1 MRKSSLVIVIMLSA
15 WLLMVG
21 CNADEG
27 LQQESKPVVVDLALT
42 VSNAPQ
48 LTTRMTG
55 TNVQAAGNYRGIEMS
70 RIVPFNTHGKI
81 TVDDTPTWYQ
91 ISALRTDYLRTD
103 HFYLYKNCMI
113 MEGAAS
119 FLTYGRAPK
128 GSLTKAANGSIIE
141 TFPLAMDPQHIRFSL
156 EPISQR
162 VVHSTATSL
171 ADYMTSIATA
181 KGNNIAWKDAPSNVL
196 KTMFLNFV
204 NQTEAVTGGN
214 VLPGS
219 SANIKAYTQ
228 LLRTVLSGMLSG
240 MSLSGDDAAICT
252 AIIAKIDTYNTD
264 WDGFPASLGLPD
276 GAAAIRWNGTSFTPQ
291 ISYTSLAD
299 INGIDRFT
307 YPAEIYY
314 YGNSRIV
321 TSNIDG
327 RQQIYD
333 DVSNQEWY
341 QVLTRYEYQDNAAVT
356 HNTRSVAIKDPLQYG
371 VARLQVKLIKT
382 ASPLK
387 DAKGADI
394 PVGATS
400 FPLTSIIVGGQMP
413 VGFDFAPTTSYPVYS
428 ETDIVYVYDNQVKTN
443 GPSGNEYFYL
453 SSAADATQMTN
464 TLVLQ
469 SYDHKVV
476 PVVLE
481 FINNSGYDF
490 EGLDGTVLKGT
501 KFYLVALIDPA
512 TKSGDPLTQIRD
524 RVFTQ
529 DYTTTLNMKVT
540 GLSKAYNVVPNLL
553 SPRLE
558 LGIEL
563 VSQWASTTPEEIVF

>member
-15 WLLMVG
+15 WLLMAG

-42 VSNAPQ
+42 VSNATQ
-48 LTTRMTG
+48 ETTRMAAAD
-55 TNVQAAGNYRGIEMS
+55 VQADGNNYRGISMT
-70 RIVPFNTHGKI
+70 RIVPFNVHGKI

-171 ADYMTSIATA
+171 AEYMTSIATA

-219 SANIKAYTQ
+219 SANIKAYTLELKR
-228 LLRTVLSGMLSG
+228 LLNNLT
-240 MSLSGDDAAICT
+240 LSGDDAAIRT
-252 AIIAKIDTYNTD
+252 AIIKKIDTYNTD

-314 YGNSRIV
+314 YGNSCIV

-341 QVLTRYEYQDNAAVT
+341 QVLTSGYEYQDNAAVT

-382 ASPLK
+382 ASTLE

-443 GPSGNEYFYL
+443 GTSGNEYFYL

-469 SYDHKVV
+469 SYDHKKV

-481 FINNSGYDF
+481 FINNSNKDF
-490 EGLDGTVLKGT
+490 YGLDGIILRGT
-501 KFYLVALIDPA
+501 KFYLAGEVDPA
-512 TKSGDPLTQIRD
+512 TKSEDPNVEIRD

-529 DYTTTLNMKVT
+529 DYTTILKMRVT
-540 GLSKAYNVVPNLL
+540 GLAKAYNVVPNLL

>member
-55 TNVQAAGNYRGIEMS
+55 TNVQADGNYRGIEMT

-219 SANIKAYTQ
+219 SANIKAYTLELKR
-228 LLRTVLSGMLSG
+228 LLNNLTLTGEV
-240 MSLSGDDAAICT
+240 DIAIRT
-252 AIIAKIDTYNTD
+252 AIIEKIETYDNA

-333 DVSNQEWY
+333 DVSNQKWY
-341 QVLTRYEYQDNAAVT
+341 QVLTSGYEYQDNAAVT

-382 ASPLK
+382 ASTLE
-387 DAKGADI
+387 DAKGSPI
-394 PVGATS
+394 PVGDES
-400 FPLTSIIVGGQMP
+400 FPLTGIIVGGQMP
-413 VGFDFAPTTSYPVYS
+413 VGFDFSPTTSYPVYS
-428 ETDIVYVYDNQVKTN
+428 DTDIVYVYDNQVKTN

>member
-15 WLLMVG
+15 WLLMAG

-42 VSNAPQ
+42 VSNANQ

-55 TNVQAAGNYRGIEMS
+55 TNVQADGNYRGLTVS
-70 RIVPFNTHGKI
+70 RIVPFNVHGKI

-219 SANIKAYTQ
+219 SANIYTYTQ
-228 LLRTVLSGMLSG
+228 NLKAVLNGLT
-240 MSLSGDDAAICT
+240 LTNGDDIAIRT
-252 AIIAKIDTYNTD
+252 AIIDKIDTYNTN

-314 YGNSRIV
+314 YGNSRIA

-333 DVSNQEWY
+333 DESNKKWY
-341 QVLTRYEYQDNAAVT
+341 QVLTSGYEYQDNAAVT
-356 HNTRSVAIKDPLQYG
+356 HNTRSVAIKEPLQYG
-371 VARLQVKLIKT
+371 VARLQVKLLPT
-382 ASPLK
+382 TSTLK
-387 DAKGADI
+387 DAKNNSVTI
-394 PVGATS
+394 MEKTS
-400 FPLTSIIVGGQMP
+400 FPLTGIIVGGQMP

-443 GPSGNEYFYL
+443 GISGDEYFYL
-453 SSAADATQMTN
+453 SAYENPKMTN

-469 SYDHKVV
+469 SYDHKIV
-476 PVVLE
+476 PIVLE
-481 FINNSGYDF
+481 FVNNSDKDF
-490 EGLDGTVLKGT
+490 VGLDGIVYRGT

-553 SPRLE
+553 SSRLE

>member
-15 WLLMVG
+15 WLLMAG

-42 VSNAPQ
+42 VSNANQ

-55 TNVQAAGNYRGIEMS
+55 TNVQADGNYRGLTVS
-70 RIVPFNTHGKI
+70 RIVPFNVHGKI

-219 SANIKAYTQ
+219 SANIYTYTQ
-228 LLRTVLSGMLSG
+228 NLKAVLNGLT
-240 MSLSGDDAAICT
+240 LTNGDDIAIRT
-252 AIIAKIDTYNTD
+252 AIIDKIDTYNTN

-314 YGNSRIV
+314 YGNSRIA

-333 DVSNQEWY
+333 DESNKKWY
-341 QVLTRYEYQDNAAVT
+341 QVLTSGYEYQDNAAVT
-356 HNTRSVAIKDPLQYG
+356 HNTRSVAIKEPLQYG
-371 VARLQVKLIKT
+371 VARLQVKLLPT
-382 ASPLK
+382 TSTLK
-387 DAKGADI
+387 DAKNNSVTI
-394 PVGATS
+394 MEKTS
-400 FPLTSIIVGGQMP
+400 FPLTGIIVGGQMP

-443 GPSGNEYFYL
+443 GISGDEYFYL
-453 SSAADATQMTN
+453 SAYENPKMTN

-469 SYDHKVV
+469 SYDHKIV
-476 PVVLE
+476 PIVLE
-481 FINNSGYDF
+481 FINNSDKDF
-490 EGLDGTVLKGT
+490 VGLDGIVYRGT

-553 SPRLE
+553 SARLE

>member
-15 WLLMVG
+15 WLLMAG

-27 LQQESKPVVVDLALT
+27 LQQEGKPVVVDLALT
-42 VSNAPQ
+42 VSNATQ
-48 LTTRMTG
+48 ETTRMAAAD
-55 TNVQAAGNYRGIEMS
+55 VQADGNYRGLTVS
-70 RIVPFNTHGKI
+70 RIVPFNVHGKI

-91 ISALRTDYLRTD
+91 ISALRTDYQRTD

-219 SANIKAYTQ
+219 SANIKAYTLELKR
-228 LLRTVLSGMLSG
+228 LLNNLTLTN
-240 MSLSGDDAAICT
+240 GDDIAICT
-252 AIIAKIDTYNTD
+252 AIIEKIETYDNA
-264 WDGFPASLGLPD
+264 WDGFPASIGLPD

-333 DVSNQEWY
+333 NESNQEWY
-341 QVLTRYEYQDNAAVT
+341 QVLMSGYEYQDNAAVT

-382 ASPLK
+382 ASTLE

-394 PVGATS
+394 PVGAES
-400 FPLTSIIVGGQMP
+400 FPLTGIIVGGQMP

-443 GPSGNEYFYL
+443 GTSGNEYFYL
-453 SSAADATQMTN
+453 SSAEDATQMTN

-469 SYDHKVV
+469 SYDHKIV

-481 FINNSGYDF
+481 FINNSESDF

-512 TKSGDPLTQIRD
+512 TKSGAPLTQIRD

-540 GLSKAYNVVPNLL
+540 GLSKAYHVVPNLL
-553 SPRLE
+553 SSRLE

>member
-55 TNVQAAGNYRGIEMS
+55 TNVQAAGNYRGIEMT

-219 SANIKAYTQ
+219 SANIQAYTQ
-228 LLRTVLSGMLSG
+228 LLKTVLSG
-240 MSLSGDDAAICT
+240 MSLSGDDAAIRT

-341 QVLTRYEYQDNAAVT
+341 QVLTSGYEYQDNAAVT

-382 ASPLK
+382 ALTLE

-394 PVGATS
+394 PVGDES
-400 FPLTSIIVGGQMP
+400 FPLTGIIVGGQMP

-481 FINNSGYDF
+481 FINNSESDF

-512 TKSGDPLTQIRD
+512 EASSGATAATVG

-540 GLSKAYNVVPNLL
+540 GLAKAYNVVPNLL
-553 SPRLE
+553 SSRLE

>member
-55 TNVQAAGNYRGIEMS
+55 TNVQADGNYRGLTVS
-70 RIVPFNTHGKI
+70 RIVPFNVHGKI

-382 ASPLK
+382 ASKLE
-387 DAKGADI
+387 DAKGSPI
-394 PVGATS
+394 PVGDES
-400 FPLTSIIVGGQMP
+400 FPLTGIIVGGQMP

-540 GLSKAYNVVPNLL
+540 GLAKAYNVVPNLL
-553 SPRLE
+553 SSRLE

>member
-55 TNVQAAGNYRGIEMS
+55 TNVQADGNYRGLTVS
-70 RIVPFNTHGKI
+70 RIVPFNVHGKI

-219 SANIKAYTQ
+219 SANIKAYTLELKR
-228 LLRTVLSGMLSG
+228 LLNNLTLTGEV
-240 MSLSGDDAAICT
+240 DIAIRK
-252 AIIAKIDTYNTD
+252 AIIEKIETYDNA

-341 QVLTRYEYQDNAAVT
+341 QVLTSGYEYQDNAAVT

-382 ASPLK
+382 ASELE

-394 PVGATS
+394 SVGDES
-400 FPLTSIIVGGQMP
+400 FPLTGIIVGGQMP

-443 GPSGNEYFYL
+443 GTLGNGYFYL

-512 TKSGDPLTQIRD
+512 EASSGARAATVG

>member
-15 WLLMVG
+15 WLLMAG

-55 TNVQAAGNYRGIEMS
+55 TNVQADGNYRGLTVS
-70 RIVPFNTHGKI
+70 RIVPFNVHGKI

-141 TFPLAMDPQHIRFSL
+141 TFPLAMDPKNIRFSL

-219 SANIKAYTQ
+219 SANIKAYTLELKR
-228 LLRTVLSGMLSG
+228 LLNNLTLTGEV
-240 MSLSGDDAAICT
+240 DIAIRT
-252 AIIAKIDTYNTD
+252 AIIEKIEKYND
-264 WDGFPASLGLPD
+264 AWDGFPASIGLPD
-276 GAAAIRWNGTSFTPQ
+276 GAAAIRWNGETFTPQ

-314 YGNSRIV
+314 YGNSRIA
-321 TSNIDG
+321 TSNIDD
-327 RQQIYD
+327 RT
-333 DVSNQEWY
+333 DVYNNSENNTWAK
-341 QVLTRYEYQDNAAVT
+341 VLENGYEYQDDATVT
-356 HNTRSVAIKDPLQYG
+356 HNTRSVAIKDPMQYG
-371 VARLQVKLIKT
+371 VARLQVQLLPT
-382 ASPLK
+382 ASSLK
-387 DAKGADI
+387 DAKDNLVTI
-394 PVGATS
+394 QEQHS
-400 FPLTSIIVGGQMP
+400 FPLTGIVVGGQMP
-413 VGFDFAPTTSYPVYS
+413 VGFDFSPNTSYPIYS
-428 ETDIVYVYDNQVKTN
+428 ESDMMYIYDSQVKT
-443 GPSGNEYFYL
+443 SGASGDEYFYL
-453 SSAADATQMTN
+453 STYENTKMTN

-469 SYDHKVV
+469 SYDHKKV

-481 FINNSGYDF
+481 FINNSDKDF
-490 EGLDGTVLKGT
+490 YGLDGIILRGT
-501 KFYLVALIDPA
+501 KFYLAGEIDPA
-512 TKSGDPLTQIRD
+512 EASSGATAATVG

-529 DYTTTLNMKVT
+529 DYTTTLKMRVT
-540 GLSKAYNVVPNLL
+540 GLAKAYNVVPNLL

-563 VSQWASTTPEEIVF
+563 VPRWVSTTPEEILF

>member
-55 TNVQAAGNYRGIEMS
+55 TNVQAAGNYRGIEMT

-162 VVHSTATSL
+162 VVHSTARSL
-171 ADYMTSIATA
+171 AEYMTSIATA

-228 LLRTVLSGMLSG
+228 LLKTVLNGLT
-240 MSLSGDDAAICT
+240 LSGDDDAIRT
-252 AIIAKIDTYNTD
+252 AIIEKIETYDNA

-314 YGNSRIV
+314 YGNSRI
-321 TSNIDG
+321 
-327 RQQIYD
+327 
-333 DVSNQEWY
+333 
-341 QVLTRYEYQDNAAVT
+341 A
-356 HNTRSVAIKDPLQYG
+356 RSG
-371 VARLQVKLIKT
+371 MRC
-382 ASPLK
+382 
-387 DAKGADI
+387 
-394 PVGATS
+394 
-400 FPLTSIIVGGQMP
+400 
-413 VGFDFAPTTSYPVYS
+413 
-428 ETDIVYVYDNQVKTN
+428 
-443 GPSGNEYFYL
+443 
-453 SSAADATQMTN
+453 
-464 TLVLQ
+464 
-469 SYDHKVV
+469 
-476 PVVLE
+476 
-481 FINNSGYDF
+481 
-490 EGLDGTVLKGT
+490 
-501 KFYLVALIDPA
+501 
-512 TKSGDPLTQIRD
+512 
-524 RVFTQ
+524 
-529 DYTTTLNMKVT
+529 
-540 GLSKAYNVVPNLL
+540 
-553 SPRLE
+553 
-558 LGIEL
+558 
-563 VSQWASTTPEEIVF
+563 

>member
-15 WLLMVG
+15 WLLMAG

-27 LQQESKPVVVDLALT
+27 LQQEGKPVVVDLALT
-42 VSNAPQ
+42 VSNATQ
-48 LTTRMTG
+48 ETTRMSAAD
-55 TNVQAAGNYRGIEMS
+55 VQADGNYRGIEMT

-81 TVDDTPTWYQ
+81 TVDDMPTWYQ
-91 ISALRTDYLRTD
+91 ISDLRTDYLRTD
-103 HFYLYKNCMI
+103 KFYLYRNCMI

-219 SANIKAYTQ
+219 SANIKAYTLELKR
-228 LLRTVLSGMLSG
+228 LLNNLTLTGEVNQ
-240 MSLSGDDAAICT
+240 AIRT
-252 AIIAKIDTYNTD
+252 AIIEKIEKYND
-264 WDGFPASLGLPD
+264 AWDGFPASIGLPD
-276 GAAAIRWNGTSFTPQ
+276 GAAAIRWNGETFTPQ

-314 YGNSRIV
+314 YGNSRIA
-321 TSNIDG
+321 TSNIDD
-327 RQQIYD
+327 RT
-333 DVSNQEWY
+333 DVYNNSENNTWAK
-341 QVLTRYEYQDNAAVT
+341 VLENGYEYQDDATVT
-356 HNTRSVAIKDPLQYG
+356 HNTRSVAIKDPMQYG
-371 VARLQVKLIKT
+371 VARLQVQLLPT
-382 ASPLK
+382 ASSLK
-387 DAKGADI
+387 DAKDNLVTI
-394 PVGATS
+394 QEQHS
-400 FPLTSIIVGGQMP
+400 FPLTGIVVGGQMP
-413 VGFDFAPTTSYPVYS
+413 VGFDFSPNTSYPIYS
-428 ETDIVYVYDNQVKTN
+428 ESDMMYIYDSQVKT
-443 GPSGNEYFYL
+443 SGASGDEYFYL
-453 SSAADATQMTN
+453 STYENTKMTN

-469 SYDHKVV
+469 SYDHKKV

-481 FINNSGYDF
+481 FINNSDKDF
-490 EGLDGTVLKGT
+490 YGLDGIILRGT
-501 KFYLVALIDPA
+501 KFYLAGEIDPA
-512 TKSGDPLTQIRD
+512 EASSGATAATVG

-529 DYTTTLNMKVT
+529 DYTTTLKMRVI
-540 GLSKAYNVVPNLL
+540 GLAKAYNVVPNLL

>member
-1 MRKSSLVIVIMLSA
+1 M
-15 WLLMVG
+15 
-21 CNADEG
+21 
-27 LQQESKPVVVDLALT
+27 
-42 VSNAPQ
+42 
-48 LTTRMTG
+48 
-55 TNVQAAGNYRGIEMS
+55 
-70 RIVPFNTHGKI
+70 
-81 TVDDTPTWYQ
+81 
-91 ISALRTDYLRTD
+91 
-103 HFYLYKNCMI
+103 
-113 MEGAAS
+113 
-119 FLTYGRAPK
+119 
-128 GSLTKAANGSIIE
+128 TKAANGSIIE

-219 SANIKAYTQ
+219 SANIYTYTQ
-228 LLRTVLSGMLSG
+228 NLKAVLNGLT
-240 MSLSGDDAAICT
+240 LTNGDDIAIRT
-252 AIIAKIDTYNTD
+252 AIIDKIDTYNTN

-314 YGNSRIV
+314 YGNSRIA

-333 DVSNQEWY
+333 DESNKKWY
-341 QVLTRYEYQDNAAVT
+341 QVLTSGYEYQDNAAVT
-356 HNTRSVAIKDPLQYG
+356 HNTRSVAIKEPLQYG
-371 VARLQVKLIKT
+371 VARLQVKLLPT
-382 ASPLK
+382 TSTLK
-387 DAKGADI
+387 DAKNNSVTI
-394 PVGATS
+394 MEKTS
-400 FPLTSIIVGGQMP
+400 FPLTGIIVGGQMP

-443 GPSGNEYFYL
+443 GISGDEYFYL
-453 SSAADATQMTN
+453 SAYENPKMTN

-469 SYDHKVV
+469 SYDHKIV
-476 PVVLE
+476 PIVLE
-481 FINNSGYDF
+481 FINNSDKDF
-490 EGLDGTVLKGT
+490 VGLDGIVYRGT

-553 SPRLE
+553 SSRLE

>member
-15 WLLMVG
+15 WLLMAG

-27 LQQESKPVVVDLALT
+27 LQQEGKPVVVDLALT
-42 VSNAPQ
+42 VSNATQ
-48 LTTRMTG
+48 ETTRMSAAD
-55 TNVQAAGNYRGIEMS
+55 VQADGNYRGIEMT

-81 TVDDTPTWYQ
+81 TVDDMPTWYQ
-91 ISALRTDYLRTD
+91 ISDLRTDYLRTD
-103 HFYLYKNCMI
+103 KFYLYRNCMI

-219 SANIKAYTQ
+219 SANIKAYTLELKR
-228 LLRTVLSGMLSG
+228 LLNNLTLTGEVNQ
-240 MSLSGDDAAICT
+240 AIRT
-252 AIIAKIDTYNTD
+252 AIIEKIEKYND
-264 WDGFPASLGLPD
+264 AWDGFPASIGLPD
-276 GAAAIRWNGTSFTPQ
+276 GAAAIRWNGETFTPQ

-314 YGNSRIV
+314 YGNSRIA
-321 TSNIDG
+321 TSNIDD
-327 RQQIYD
+327 RT
-333 DVSNQEWY
+333 DVYNNSENNTWAK
-341 QVLTRYEYQDNAAVT
+341 VLENGYEYQDDATVT
-356 HNTRSVAIKDPLQYG
+356 HNTRSVAIKDPMQYG
-371 VARLQVKLIKT
+371 VARLQVQLLPT
-382 ASPLK
+382 ASSLK
-387 DAKGADI
+387 DAKDNLVTI
-394 PVGATS
+394 QEQHS
-400 FPLTSIIVGGQMP
+400 FPLTGIVVGGQMP
-413 VGFDFAPTTSYPVYS
+413 VGFDFSPNTSYPIYS
-428 ETDIVYVYDNQVKTN
+428 ESDMMYIYDSQVKTS
-443 GPSGNEYFYL
+443 GASGNEYFYL
-453 SSAADATQMTN
+453 SIYENTKMTN

-469 SYDHKVV
+469 SYDHKKV

-481 FINNSGYDF
+481 FINNSDKDF
-490 EGLDGTVLKGT
+490 YGLDGIILRGT
-501 KFYLVALIDPA
+501 KFYLAGEIDPA
-512 TKSGDPLTQIRD
+512 EASSGATAATVG

-529 DYTTTLNMKVT
+529 DYTTTLKMRVI
-540 GLSKAYNVVPNLL
+540 GLAKAYNVVPNLL

>member
-55 TNVQAAGNYRGIEMS
+55 TNVQAAGNYRGIEMT

-171 ADYMTSIATA
+171 AEYMTSIATA

-196 KTMFLNFV
+196 KTMYLNFV

-219 SANIKAYTQ
+219 SANIYTYTQ
-228 LLRTVLSGMLSG
+228 NLKAVLNGL
-240 MSLSGDDAAICT
+240 SLSGDDAAICT
-252 AIIAKIDTYNTD
+252 AIIAEIDKYNTD

-314 YGNSRIV
+314 YGNSCIV

-341 QVLTRYEYQDNAAVT
+341 QVLTSGYEYQDNAAVT

-382 ASPLK
+382 ASTLE
-387 DAKGADI
+387 DAKGSPI
-394 PVGATS
+394 HVGATS
-400 FPLTSIIVGGQMP
+400 FPLTGIIVGGQMP

-428 ETDIVYVYDNQVKTN
+428 ETDIVYVYDN

-453 SSAADATQMTN
+453 SADENPKMTN

-481 FINNSGYDF
+481 FINNSESDF

-512 TKSGDPLTQIRD
+512 EASSGATAATVG

>member
-55 TNVQAAGNYRGIEMS
+55 TNVQADGNYRGIEMT

-228 LLRTVLSGMLSG
+228 LLRTVLSGM
-240 MSLSGDDAAICT
+240 SLSGDDAAIRT

-333 DVSNQEWY
+333 DVSNQKWY
-341 QVLTRYEYQDNAAVT
+341 QVLTSGYEYQDNAAVT

-382 ASPLK
+382 ASTLE

-400 FPLTSIIVGGQMP
+400 FPLTGIIVGGQMP

-512 TKSGDPLTQIRD
+512 EASSGATAATVG

-540 GLSKAYNVVPNLL
+540 GLAKAYNVVPNLL
-553 SPRLE
+553 SSRLE

>member
-55 TNVQAAGNYRGIEMS
+55 TNVQAAGNYRGIEMT

-219 SANIKAYTQ
+219 SANIKAYTLELKR
-228 LLRTVLSGMLSG
+228 LLNNLTLTGEV
-240 MSLSGDDAAICT
+240 DIAIRT
-252 AIIAKIDTYNTD
+252 AIIEKIETYDNA

-314 YGNSRIV
+314 YGNSCIA

-341 QVLTRYEYQDNAAVT
+341 QVLTSGYEYQENAAVT
-356 HNTRSVAIKDPLQYG
+356 HNTRSIAIKEPMQYG
-371 VARLQVKLIKT
+371 VARLQVKLLPT
-382 ASPLK
+382 TSTLK
-387 DAKGADI
+387 DAKNNSVTI
-394 PVGATS
+394 MEKTS
-400 FPLTSIIVGGQMP
+400 FPLTGIIVGGQMP
-413 VGFDFAPTTSYPVYS
+413 VGFDFSPTTSYPVYS
-428 ETDIVYVYDNQVKTN
+428 ESAMMYIYDSQVKT
-443 GPSGNEYFYL
+443 SGTSGDEYFYL
-453 SSAADATQMTN
+453 SAYENPKMTN

-469 SYDHKVV
+469 SYDHKIV

-529 DYTTTLNMKVT
+529 DFTTTLNMRVT

>member
-1 MRKSSLVIVIMLSA
+1 MLSA

-55 TNVQAAGNYRGIEMS
+55 TNVQADGNYRGLTVS
-70 RIVPFNTHGKI
+70 RIVPFNVHGKI

-171 ADYMTSIATA
+171 AEYMTSIATA

-219 SANIKAYTQ
+219 SANIKAYTLELKR
-228 LLRTVLSGMLSG
+228 LLNNLT
-240 MSLSGDDAAICT
+240 LSGDDAAIRT
-252 AIIAKIDTYNTD
+252 AIIKKIDKYNTD

-333 DVSNQEWY
+333 DVSNQKWN
-341 QVLTRYEYQDNAAVT
+341 QVLTSGYEYQDNAAVT

-382 ASPLK
+382 ASTLE
-387 DAKGADI
+387 DAKGSPI
-394 PVGATS
+394 HVGDES
-400 FPLTSIIVGGQMP
+400 FPLTGIIVGGQMP

-443 GPSGNEYFYL
+443 GTLGNEYFYL

>member
-55 TNVQAAGNYRGIEMS
+55 TNVQADGNYRGIEMT

-219 SANIKAYTQ
+219 SANIQAYTQ
-228 LLRTVLSGMLSG
+228 LLKTVLSG
-240 MSLSGDDAAICT
+240 MSLSGDDAAIRT

-333 DVSNQEWY
+333 DVSNQKWY
-341 QVLTRYEYQDNAAVT
+341 QVLTSGYEYQDNAAVT

-382 ASPLK
+382 ASKLE
-387 DAKGADI
+387 DAKGSPI
-394 PVGATS
+394 PVGDES
-400 FPLTSIIVGGQMP
+400 FPLTGIIVGGQMP

-512 TKSGDPLTQIRD
+512 EASSGATAATVG

-540 GLSKAYNVVPNLL
+540 GLAKAYNVVPNLL
-553 SPRLE
+553 SSRLE

>member
-42 VSNAPQ
+42 VSNANQ

-55 TNVQAAGNYRGIEMS
+55 TNVQADGNYRGLTVS
-70 RIVPFNTHGKI
+70 RIVPFNVHGKI

-156 EPISQR
+156 EPISQH

-219 SANIKAYTQ
+219 SANIKAYTLELKR
-228 LLRTVLSGMLSG
+228 LLNNLTLTGEV
-240 MSLSGDDAAICT
+240 DIAIRK
-252 AIIAKIDTYNTD
+252 AIIEKIETYDNA

-341 QVLTRYEYQDNAAVT
+341 QVLTSGYEYQDNAAVT

-382 ASPLK
+382 ASELE

-394 PVGATS
+394 SVGDES
-400 FPLTSIIVGGQMP
+400 FPLTGIIVGGQMP

-443 GPSGNEYFYL
+443 GTLGNGYFYL

-512 TKSGDPLTQIRD
+512 EASSGARAATVG

>member
-55 TNVQAAGNYRGIEMS
+55 TNVQAAGNYRGIEMT

-171 ADYMTSIATA
+171 AEYMTSIATA

-219 SANIKAYTQ
+219 SANIKAYTLELKR
-228 LLRTVLSGMLSG
+228 LLNNLTLTGEV
-240 MSLSGDDAAICT
+240 DIAIRT
-252 AIIAKIDTYNTD
+252 AIIEKIETYDNA

-321 TSNIDG
+321 TSNIDS
-327 RQQIYD
+327 RQEIYD
-333 DVSNQEWY
+333 NESNQKWY
-341 QVLTRYEYQDNAAVT
+341 QVLTSGYEYQDNAAVT

-382 ASPLK
+382 ASTLE
-387 DAKGADI
+387 DAKGSPI
-394 PVGATS
+394 PVGDES
-400 FPLTSIIVGGQMP
+400 FPLTGIIVGGQMP

-443 GPSGNEYFYL
+443 GTSGNEYFYL

-481 FINNSGYDF
+481 FINNSESDF

-529 DYTTTLNMKVT
+529 DFTTTLNMRVT

>member
-55 TNVQAAGNYRGIEMS
+55 TNVQADGNYRGLTVS
-70 RIVPFNTHGKI
+70 RIVPFNVHGKI

-219 SANIKAYTQ
+219 SANIKAYTLELKR
-228 LLRTVLSGMLSG
+228 LLNNLTLTGEV
-240 MSLSGDDAAICT
+240 DIAIRK
-252 AIIAKIDTYNTD
+252 AIIEKIETYDNA

-333 DVSNQEWY
+333 DVSNQKWY

-382 ASPLK
+382 ASTLE

-469 SYDHKVV
+469 SYDHKGV

-540 GLSKAYNVVPNLL
+540 GLAKAYNVVPNLL

>member
-55 TNVQAAGNYRGIEMS
+55 TNVQADGNYRGIEMT

-219 SANIKAYTQ
+219 SANIQAYTQ
-228 LLRTVLSGMLSG
+228 LLKTVLNG
-240 MSLSGDDAAICT
+240 MSLSGDDAAIRT

-333 DVSNQEWY
+333 DVSNQKWY
-341 QVLTRYEYQDNAAVT
+341 QVLTSGYEYQDNAAVT

-382 ASPLK
+382 ASTLE

-512 TKSGDPLTQIRD
+512 EASSGATAATVG

-540 GLSKAYNVVPNLL
+540 GLAKAYNVVPNLL

>member
-55 TNVQAAGNYRGIEMS
+55 TNVQADGNYRGLTVS
-70 RIVPFNTHGKI
+70 RIVPFNVHGKI

-171 ADYMTSIATA
+171 AEYMTSIATA

-219 SANIKAYTQ
+219 SANIKAYTLELKR
-228 LLRTVLSGMLSG
+228 LLNNLTLTGEV
-240 MSLSGDDAAICT
+240 DIAIRT
-252 AIIAKIDTYNTD
+252 AIIEKIETYDNA

-382 ASPLK
+382 ASTLE
-387 DAKGADI
+387 DAKGSPI
-394 PVGATS
+394 HVGATS
-400 FPLTSIIVGGQMP
+400 FPLTGIIVGGQMP

-428 ETDIVYVYDNQVKTN
+428 ETDIVYVYDNQVKTKTN
-443 GPSGNEYFYL
+443 GTSGNEYFYL

-469 SYDHKVV
+469 SYDHKIV

>member
-55 TNVQAAGNYRGIEMS
+55 TNVQADGNYRGIEMS
-70 RIVPFNTHGKI
+70 RIVPFNVHGKI

-171 ADYMTSIATA
+171 AEYMTSIATA

-219 SANIKAYTQ
+219 SANIYTYTQ
-228 LLRTVLSGMLSG
+228 NLKAVLNGLT
-240 MSLSGDDAAICT
+240 LTNGDDIAIRT
-252 AIIAKIDTYNTD
+252 AIIEQIDLYNTN

-321 TSNIDG
+321 TSNIDS

-333 DVSNQEWY
+333 DVSNQKWY
-341 QVLTRYEYQDNAAVT
+341 QVLTSGYEYQDNAAVT
-356 HNTRSVAIKDPLQYG
+356 HNTRSVAIKEPLQYG

-382 ASPLK
+382 ASTLE

-400 FPLTSIIVGGQMP
+400 FPLTGIIVGGQMP

-443 GPSGNEYFYL
+443 GTSGNEYFYL

-512 TKSGDPLTQIRD
+512 TKSGDPQTVIRD

-529 DYTTTLNMKVT
+529 DYTTILNMKVT
-540 GLSKAYNVVPNLL
+540 GLAKAYNVVPNLL
-553 SPRLE
+553 SSRLE

>member
-55 TNVQAAGNYRGIEMS
+55 TNVQAAGNYRGIEMT

-219 SANIKAYTQ
+219 SANIQAYTQ
-228 LLRTVLSGMLSG
+228 LLKTVLSG

-252 AIIAKIDTYNTD
+252 AIIEKIDTYDNA

-333 DVSNQEWY
+333 DVSNQKWY
-341 QVLTRYEYQDNAAVT
+341 QVLTSGYEYQDNAAVT

-382 ASPLK
+382 ASTLE

-490 EGLDGTVLKGT
+490 EGLDGIVLKGT

-512 TKSGDPLTQIRD
+512 EASSGATAATVG

-540 GLSKAYNVVPNLL
+540 GLAKAYNVVPNLL
-553 SPRLE
+553 SSRLE

>member
-42 VSNAPQ
+42 VSNANQ

-55 TNVQAAGNYRGIEMS
+55 TNVQADGNYRGLTVS
-70 RIVPFNTHGKI
+70 RIVPFNVHGKI

-171 ADYMTSIATA
+171 AEYMTSIATA

-219 SANIKAYTQ
+219 SANIYTYTQ
-228 LLRTVLSGMLSG
+228 NLKAVLNGLT
-240 MSLSGDDAAICT
+240 LTNGDDIAIRT
-252 AIIAKIDTYNTD
+252 AIIEQIDLYNTN

-321 TSNIDG
+321 TSNIDS

-333 DVSNQEWY
+333 DVSNQKWY
-341 QVLTRYEYQDNAAVT
+341 QVLTSGYEYQDNAAVT

-382 ASPLK
+382 ASELE

-394 PVGATS
+394 SVGDES
-400 FPLTSIIVGGQMP
+400 FPLTGIIVGGQMP

-443 GPSGNEYFYL
+443 GTSGNEYFYL

-512 TKSGDPLTQIRD
+512 TKSGDPLAQIRD

>member
-55 TNVQAAGNYRGIEMS
+55 TNVQAAGNYRGIEMT

-171 ADYMTSIATA
+171 AEYMTSIATA

-219 SANIKAYTQ
+219 SANIKAYTLELKR
-228 LLRTVLSGMLSG
+228 LLNNLT
-240 MSLSGDDAAICT
+240 LSGDDAAIRT

-333 DVSNQEWY
+333 DVSNQKWN
-341 QVLTRYEYQDNAAVT
+341 QVLTSGYEYQDNAAVT

-382 ASPLK
+382 ASTLE
-387 DAKGADI
+387 DAKGSPI
-394 PVGATS
+394 HVGDES
-400 FPLTSIIVGGQMP
+400 FPLTGIIVGGQMP

-428 ETDIVYVYDNQVKTN
+428 ETDIVYVYDNQVKI
-443 GPSGNEYFYL
+443 SGNEYFYL

>member
-55 TNVQAAGNYRGIEMS
+55 TNVQADGNYRGIEMS

-219 SANIKAYTQ
+219 SANIKAYTLELKR
-228 LLRTVLSGMLSG
+228 LLNNLT
-240 MSLSGDDAAICT
+240 LSGDDAAIRT
-252 AIIAKIDTYNTD
+252 AIIEKIETYDNA

-333 DVSNQEWY
+333 NESNQKWY
-341 QVLTRYEYQDNAAVT
+341 QVLTSGYEYQDNAAVT

-371 VARLQVKLIKT
+371 VARLQVKLIHT
-382 ASPLK
+382 ASTLK
-387 DAKGADI
+387 DAKGT
-394 PVGATS
+394 P
-400 FPLTSIIVGGQMP
+400 IVGLKNN
-413 VGFDFAPTTSYPVYS
+413 
-428 ETDIVYVYDNQVKTN
+428 I
-443 GPSGNEYFYL
+443 PSL
-453 SSAADATQMTN
+453 
-464 TLVLQ
+464 
-469 SYDHKVV
+469 
-476 PVVLE
+476 
-481 FINNSGYDF
+481 
-490 EGLDGTVLKGT
+490 
-501 KFYLVALIDPA
+501 
-512 TKSGDPLTQIRD
+512 
-524 RVFTQ
+524 
-529 DYTTTLNMKVT
+529 
-540 GLSKAYNVVPNLL
+540 
-553 SPRLE
+553 
-558 LGIEL
+558 
-563 VSQWASTTPEEIVF
+563 

>member
-55 TNVQAAGNYRGIEMS
+55 TNVQADGNYRGLTVS
-70 RIVPFNTHGKI
+70 RIVPFNVHGKI

-171 ADYMTSIATA
+171 AEYMTSIATA

-219 SANIKAYTQ
+219 SANIKAYTLELKR
-228 LLRTVLSGMLSG
+228 LLNNLTLTGEV
-240 MSLSGDDAAICT
+240 DIAIRK
-252 AIIAKIDTYNTD
+252 AIIEKIETYDNA

-341 QVLTRYEYQDNAAVT
+341 QVLTSGYEYQDNAAVT

-382 ASPLK
+382 ASELE

-394 PVGATS
+394 SVGDES
-400 FPLTSIIVGGQMP
+400 FPLTGIIVGGQMP

-443 GPSGNEYFYL
+443 GTLGNGYFYL

-512 TKSGDPLTQIRD
+512 EASSGARAATVG

>member
-171 ADYMTSIATA
+171 AEYMTSIATA
-181 KGNNIAWKDAPSNVL
+181 KDNNIAWKDAPSNVL

-228 LLRTVLSGMLSG
+228 LLRTVLSGMLSS

-252 AIIAKIDTYNTD
+252 AIIAEIDKYNTD

-333 DVSNQEWY
+333 DVSNQKWY

-382 ASPLK
+382 ASKLE
-387 DAKGADI
+387 DAKGSPI
-394 PVGATS
+394 HVGATS

-443 GPSGNEYFYL
+443 GLSGNEYFYL

-481 FINNSGYDF
+481 FINNSESDF

-553 SPRLE
+553 SSRLE

>member
-55 TNVQAAGNYRGIEMS
+55 TNVQADGNYRGLTVS
-70 RIVPFNTHGKI
+70 RIVPFNVHGKI

-228 LLRTVLSGMLSG
+228 LLRTVLNG
-240 MSLSGDDAAICT
+240 MSLSGDDAAIRT

-321 TSNIDG
+321 TSNIDD

-382 ASPLK
+382 ALTLE
-387 DAKGADI
+387 DAKGSPI

-469 SYDHKVV
+469 SYDHKIV

-481 FINNSGYDF
+481 FINNSEYDF

-512 TKSGDPLTQIRD
+512 EASSGATAATVG

-540 GLSKAYNVVPNLL
+540 GLAKAYNVVPNLL

>member
-55 TNVQAAGNYRGIEMS
+55 TNVQADGNYRGLTVS
-70 RIVPFNTHGKI
+70 RIVPFNVHGKI

-141 TFPLAMDPQHIRFSL
+141 TFPLTMDPQHIRFSL

-171 ADYMTSIATA
+171 AEYMTSIATA

-219 SANIKAYTQ
+219 SANIYTYTQ
-228 LLRTVLSGMLSG
+228 NLKAVLNGL
-240 MSLSGDDAAICT
+240 SLSGDDAAICT
-252 AIIAKIDTYNTD
+252 AIIAEIDKYNTD

-314 YGNSRIV
+314 YGNSRIA

-333 DVSNQEWY
+333 DVSNQKWN
-341 QVLTRYEYQDNAAVT
+341 QVLTSGYEYQDNAAVT

-382 ASPLK
+382 ASELE
-387 DAKGADI
+387 DAKGSPI
-394 PVGATS
+394 SVGTTS
-400 FPLTSIIVGGQMP
+400 FPLTGIIVGGQMP

-443 GPSGNEYFYL
+443 GTLGNGYFYL

-512 TKSGDPLTQIRD
+512 EASSGARAATVG

>member
-27 LQQESKPVVVDLALT
+27 LQQESKPVVVNLALT

-55 TNVQAAGNYRGIEMS
+55 TNLQANGNYRGLTVS
-70 RIVPFNTHGKI
+70 RIVPFNVHGKI
-81 TVDDTPTWYQ
+81 TVDDMPTWYQ

-228 LLRTVLSGMLSG
+228 LLKTVLSGLL
-240 MSLSGDDAAICT
+240 LSGDDAAIRT

-341 QVLTRYEYQDNAAVT
+341 QVLTSGYEYQENAAVT

-382 ASPLK
+382 ASTLE

-394 PVGATS
+394 PVGAES
-400 FPLTSIIVGGQMP
+400 FPLTGIIVGGQMP

-443 GPSGNEYFYL
+443 GTSGNEYFYL
-453 SSAADATQMTN
+453 SSAQDATQMTN

-529 DYTTTLNMKVT
+529 DFTTTLNMRVT

-553 SPRLE
+553 SSRLE

>member
-15 WLLMVG
+15 WLLMAG

-42 VSNAPQ
+42 VSNATQ
-48 LTTRMTG
+48 ETTRMAAAD
-55 TNVQAAGNYRGIEMS
+55 VQADGNYRGISMT
-70 RIVPFNTHGKI
+70 RIVPFNVHGKI
-81 TVDDTPTWYQ
+81 TVDDVPTWYQ
-91 ISALRTDYLRTD
+91 ISALRTDYQRTD
-103 HFYLYKNCMI
+103 YFYLYRNCMI

-162 VVHSTATSL
+162 VVHSTAASL

-228 LLRTVLSGMLSG
+228 LLKAVLNGLT
-240 MSLSGDDAAICT
+240 LSGDDAAIRT

-314 YGNSRIV
+314 YGNSCIA

-333 DVSNQEWY
+333 DVSNQEWS
-341 QVLTRYEYQDNAAVT
+341 QVLTSGYEYQDNAAVT

-382 ASPLK
+382 ASTLK
-387 DAKGADI
+387 DAKGSPI
-394 PVGATS
+394 SVGTTS
-400 FPLTSIIVGGQMP
+400 FPLTGIIVGGQMP

-428 ETDIVYVYDNQVKTN
+428 ESAMMYIYDSQVKT
-443 GPSGNEYFYL
+443 SGTSGDEYFYL
-453 SSAADATQMTN
+453 SAYENPKMTN

-469 SYDHKVV
+469 SYDHKIV
-476 PVVLE
+476 PIVLE
-481 FINNSGYDF
+481 FINDSDKDF
-490 EGLDGTVLKGT
+490 VGLDGIVYRGT
-501 KFYLVALIDPA
+501 KFYLVAEIDPEQF
-512 TKSGDPLTQIRD
+512 KDDPRTDIRD

-529 DYTTTLNMKVT
+529 DFTTTLNMRVT

>member
-15 WLLMVG
+15 WLLMAG
-21 CNADEG
+21 CNADDG

-42 VSNAPQ
+42 VSNATQ
-48 LTTRMTG
+48 ETTRMAAAD
-55 TNVQAAGNYRGIEMS
+55 VQADGNNYRGISMS
-70 RIVPFNTHGKI
+70 RIVPFNVHGKI
-81 TVDDTPTWYQ
+81 TVDDVPTWYQ
-91 ISALRTDYLRTD
+91 ISALRTDYQRTD
-103 HFYLYKNCMI
+103 YFYLYRNCMI

-228 LLRTVLSGMLSG
+228 LLRTVLSGM
-240 MSLSGDDAAICT
+240 SLSGDDAAICT

-314 YGNSRIV
+314 YGNSRIA
-321 TSNIDG
+321 TSNIDD
-327 RQQIYD
+327 RQEVYE
-333 DVSNQEWY
+333 NENNKEWDE
-341 QVLTRYEYQDNAAVT
+341 VLTSGYEYQDNAAVT

-394 PVGATS
+394 PVGDES
-400 FPLTSIIVGGQMP
+400 FPLTGIIVGGQMP

-443 GPSGNEYFYL
+443 GTSGNEYFYL
-453 SSAADATQMTN
+453 SSEADATQMTN

-490 EGLDGTVLKGT
+490 EGVDGTVLKGT

-512 TKSGDPLTQIRD
+512 TKSGDLLTQIRD

>member
-1 MRKSSLVIVIMLSA
+1 MLSA

-55 TNVQAAGNYRGIEMS
+55 TNVQAAGNYRGIEMT

-228 LLRTVLSGMLSG
+228 LLKTVLNGLT
-240 MSLSGDDAAICT
+240 LSGDDDAIRK
-252 AIIAKIDTYNTD
+252 AIIERIKTYNTD

-341 QVLTRYEYQDNAAVT
+341 QVLTSGYEYQENAAVT

-382 ASPLK
+382 ASKLE
-387 DAKGADI
+387 DAKGSPI
-394 PVGATS
+394 PVGDES
-400 FPLTSIIVGGQMP
+400 FPLTGIIVGGQMP

-443 GPSGNEYFYL
+443 GTSGNEYFYL

-512 TKSGDPLTQIRD
+512 EASSGATAATVG

-540 GLSKAYNVVPNLL
+540 GLAKAYNVVPNLL
-553 SPRLE
+553 SSRLE

>member
-55 TNVQAAGNYRGIEMS
+55 TNVQAAGNYRGIEMT

-171 ADYMTSIATA
+171 AEYMTSIATA

-219 SANIKAYTQ
+219 SANIKAYTLELKR
-228 LLRTVLSGMLSG
+228 LLNNLT
-240 MSLSGDDAAICT
+240 LSGDDAAIRT

-333 DVSNQEWY
+333 DVSNQKWN
-341 QVLTRYEYQDNAAVT
+341 QVLTSGYEYQDNAAVT

-382 ASPLK
+382 ASELE

-394 PVGATS
+394 SVGDES
-400 FPLTSIIVGGQMP
+400 FPLTGIIVGGQMP

-428 ETDIVYVYDNQVKTN
+428 ETDIVYVYDNQVKI
-443 GPSGNEYFYL
+443 SGNEYFYL

-512 TKSGDPLTQIRD
+512 EASSGATAATVG

>member
-55 TNVQAAGNYRGIEMS
+55 TNVQADGNYRGLTVS
-70 RIVPFNTHGKI
+70 RIVPFNVHGKI

-171 ADYMTSIATA
+171 AEYMTSIATA

-219 SANIKAYTQ
+219 SANIYTYTQ
-228 LLRTVLSGMLSG
+228 NLKAVLNGL
-240 MSLSGDDAAICT
+240 SLSGDDAAICT
-252 AIIAKIDTYNTD
+252 AIIAEIDKYNTD

-314 YGNSRIV
+314 YGNSRIA

-333 DVSNQEWY
+333 DVSNQKWN
-341 QVLTRYEYQDNAAVT
+341 QVLTSGYEYQDNAAVT

-382 ASPLK
+382 ASELE
-387 DAKGADI
+387 DAKGSPI
-394 PVGATS
+394 SVGTTS
-400 FPLTSIIVGGQMP
+400 FPLTGIIVGGQMP

-443 GPSGNEYFYL
+443 GTLGNGYFYL

-512 TKSGDPLTQIRD
+512 EASSGARAATVG

>member
-55 TNVQAAGNYRGIEMS
+55 TNVQANGNYRGLTVS
-70 RIVPFNTHGKI
+70 RIVPFNVHGKI

-171 ADYMTSIATA
+171 AEYMTSIATA

-219 SANIKAYTQ
+219 SANIKAYTLELKR
-228 LLRTVLSGMLSG
+228 LLNNLTLTGEV
-240 MSLSGDDAAICT
+240 DIAIRK
-252 AIIAKIDTYNTD
+252 AIIEKIETYDNA

-314 YGNSRIV
+314 YGNSCIV

-333 DVSNQEWY
+333 DVSNQKWY

-371 VARLQVKLIKT
+371 VARLQVKLLPT
-382 ASPLK
+382 TSTLK
-387 DAKGADI
+387 DAKNNSVTI
-394 PVGATS
+394 MEKTS
-400 FPLTSIIVGGQMP
+400 FPLTGIIVGGQMP
-413 VGFDFAPTTSYPVYS
+413 VGFDFSPTTSYPVYS
-428 ETDIVYVYDNQVKTN
+428 ESAMMYIYDSQVKT
-443 GPSGNEYFYL
+443 SGTSGDEYFYL
-453 SSAADATQMTN
+453 SAYENPKMTN

-540 GLSKAYNVVPNLL
+540 GLAKAYNVVPNLL
-553 SPRLE
+553 SSRLE